1 MELKDI
7 IRSRMVALDISGE
20 DLAKKIEVSPST
32 ITRYL
37 SGEIK
42 NIRSDKINLLAE
54 ALNVTPAYLM
64 GWNEISKAPT
74 FGQRIHSLRGDLTVE
89 ELSAKSG
96 ISETELSNIESG
108 YDPEAGRPVRIS
120 SEDLDKLAAALN
132 IDRAE
137 LYQLAVKDSSDRIS
151 LLEAQQDFKDVVIVG
166 DKAIN
171 FELKS
176 VLLLPLYT
184 QIACGSAMFV
194 DDNVEEHINLP
205 VSLLHQNKE
214 YFCQYAKG
222 DSMID
227 ENIKE
232 GDLLIFEKTPIIQN
246 GQIGCFCVNDNMA
259 TCKKFFK
266 DELSAIITL
275 QPANKNYAP
284 IIVTVE
290 TMNFHVVGKLVLT
303 INKV

>member
-1 MELKDI
+1 MSDRNLLGLRIREARGNRSLREFAELCGISHTYLDCIEKGSDFRTGKPVRVTADVIKKIADGAKMDPVELFQLSLNDQDENYAILDAQNDFKDI
-7 IRSRMVALDISGE
+7 IL
-20 DLAKKIEVSPST
+20 
-32 ITRYL
+32 
-37 SGEIK
+37 
-42 NIRSDKINLLAE
+42 
-54 ALNVTPAYLM
+54 
-64 GWNEISKAPT
+64 
-74 FGQRIHSLRGDLTVE
+74 
-89 ELSAKSG
+89 
-96 ISETELSNIESG
+96 
-108 YDPEAGRPVRIS
+108 
-120 SEDLDKLAAALN
+120 
-132 IDRAE
+132 
-137 LYQLAVKDSSDRIS
+137 
-151 LLEAQQDFKDVVIVG
+151 VG
-166 DKAIN
+166 DKAFN
-171 FELKS
+171 FQPES
-176 VLLLPLYT
+176 VMHLPLYT

-194 DDNVEEHINLP
+194 DDNVEEYITLP

-227 ENIKE
+227 ENIKD

-275 QPANKNYAP
+275 QPASKNYAP

-290 TMNFHVVGKLVLT
+290 TMNFHVVGKLALI

>member
-7 IRSRMVALDISGE
+7 IRIRMVALGISGE
-20 DLAKKIEVSPST
+20 ELAKKIEVSPST

-42 NIRSDKINLLAE
+42 NIRSDKISLLAE

-64 GWNEISKAPT
+64 GWYDSTKAPT
-74 FGQRIHSLRGDLTVE
+74 FGQRIQTLRGDLTIE

-96 ISETELSNIESG
+96 ISEEELLNIESG

-120 SEDLDKLAAALN
+120 SENLEKLATTFN
-132 IDRAE
+132 IEKTE
-137 LYQLAVKDSSDRIS
+137 LYQLAVKDSSDKIA
-151 LLEAQQDFKDVVIVG
+151 LLEAQQDFKDIVLVG
-166 DKAIN
+166 DKSFT
-171 FELKS
+171 FEPES
-176 VLLLPLYT
+176 VMHLPLYT
-184 QIACGSAMFV
+184 QIACGLAMFV
-194 DDNVEEHINLP
+194 DDNIEEYITLP

-227 ENIKE
+227 ENIKD

-246 GQIGCFCVNDNMA
+246 GQIGCFCVNENMA

-266 DELSAIITL
+266 DEVSAIITL

-290 TMNFHVVGKLVLT
+290 TMNFHVVGKLALI